1 MGFRCASCGAEA
13 SVGLRSAALRGKC
26 GGCGCAA
33 YRHSPV
39 AHSAQALPTLSVRDM
54 HLFAA
59 KMCWPDDL
67 ADQVGGPPSS
77 GAPLWPLCRTPR
89 APPWPLYLAAISL
102 PGSITHA
109 RPSSPHDRSLR
120 CCVLG
125 CRRRMPVQKVKSAAV
140 SVSMGSC
147 HSMPGRLRCASARPS
162 ADARMHPIFLGWL
175 AAASRK
181 QRSTPCT
188 RSAPRQGPRCARE
201 PRLSLGAW
209 RKRACMNA
217 LLFVLLMRARC
228 ALNPTAVGRRRCGS
242 AQRNSVAVPRRR
254 PRCTST
260 HAMARSSTTHRPA
273 RTHAAAYCSSFPA
286 LPGSTLR
293 CGAVRCA
300 ASRREQHALSCPHR
314 CLQAL
319 GAYSHAKCVDLVSPP
334 VPPLFTPAAPA
345 VRHPAEPLHAI
356 PSAPSWDGARVAHW
370 RRGERGH
377 GSGRR

>member
-1 MGFRCASCGAEA
+1 MVFGMQAAAPRLPWGCAAQ
-13 SVGLRSAALRGKC
+13 RLRGKC

-33 YRHSPV
+33 YRHSLWHTTNTV
-39 AHSAQALPTLSVRDM
+39 DTVRDM

-77 GAPLWPLCRTPR
+77 GAPLRPLCRTPR
-89 APPWPLYLAAISL
+89 APPWPLYLAAISP

-120 CCVLG
+120 RCVLG
-125 CRRRMPVQKVKSAAV
+125 RRMPTAHADGARRRRMPVQKVKSAAV

-201 PRLSLGAW
+201 GA
-209 RKRACMNA
+209 
-217 LLFVLLMRARC
+217 
-228 ALNPTAVGRRRCGS
+228 
-242 AQRNSVAVPRRR
+242 
-254 PRCTST
+254 
-260 HAMARSSTTHRPA
+260 
-273 RTHAAAYCSSFPA
+273 
-286 LPGSTLR
+286 
-293 CGAVRCA
+293 
-300 ASRREQHALSCPHR
+300 
-314 CLQAL
+314 
-319 GAYSHAKCVDLVSPP
+319 
-334 VPPLFTPAAPA
+334 
-345 VRHPAEPLHAI
+345 
-356 PSAPSWDGARVAHW
+356 
-370 RRGERGH
+370 
-377 GSGRR
+377 SG